1 MAKKRKTST
10 VRMPSERQWRA
21 EGMMMDAVKKSP
33 KFKGRVRQAVT
44 MMDEME
50 KKIMKGMM

>member
-1 MAKKRKTST
+1 MAKKRRAINSR
-10 VRMPSERQWRA
+10 VPSERQWRA